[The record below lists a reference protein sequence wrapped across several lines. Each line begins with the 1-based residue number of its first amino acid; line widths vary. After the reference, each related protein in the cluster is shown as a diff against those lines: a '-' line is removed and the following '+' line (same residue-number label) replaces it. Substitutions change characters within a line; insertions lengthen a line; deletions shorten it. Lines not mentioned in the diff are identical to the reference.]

1 MYQPDTAEG
10 TKRYKCPVHRGKNRS
25 VAVGFIPNGKSVSRL
40 WQAAESIC
48 CQLKRI
54 SPPCAETWRWL
65 FPLLGT
71 ERAGGPTVPPWLA
84 AEWRAR
90 GVKLTVWA
98 DAPVNRRHGRLERRE
113 LWALADP
120 ELNGY
125 VGSAGTV
132 GEAWPH
138 LQQVCRL
145 ERQRVV
151 KGKKQVAVSYA
162 ISSLPATDA
171 DARRLLSLSRGHWG
185 HPTGSGGPAE
195 PGHQLGTSGWA
206 FQHSRC
212 PTPPQCPSQQS
223 FRHDGLY
230 LPGRR
235 MKRPWGTYTAWF
247 FVRLCF
253 DMMVP
258 VCTRSETRRLHS
270 GGFHFL
276 SASLPLTSLHHRPT
290 FH

>member
-1 MYQPDTAEG
+1 M
-10 TKRYKCPVHRGKNRS
+10 
-25 VAVGFIPNGKSVSRL
+25 SRL

-90 GVKLTVWA
+90 EAKLTVWA
-98 DAPVNRRHGRLERRE
+98 DAPVKRRHGRLERRE

-185 HPTGSGGPAE
+185 IPLGRDVTFDEDRSQVRLSGAGGPAE
-195 PGHQLGTSGWA
+195 PGHQLGSGWA
-206 FQHSRC
+206 FQRSRWDAHL
-212 PTPPQCPSQQS
+212 SEV
-223 FRHDGLY
+223 DMMG

-235 MKRPWGTYTAWF
+235 MKRPCS
-247 FVRLCF
+247 R
-253 DMMVP
+253 P
-258 VCTRSETRRLHS
+258 VQI
-270 GGFHFL
+270 
-276 SASLPLTSLHHRPT
+276 
-290 FH
+290 